1 MVANDFSHVT
11 QLYLKRNLNYLKF
24 FLQKITL
31 YQINAVPD
39 LSQKTGN
46 FSHKICA
53 PQRLFCGAHD
63 YE

>member
-39 LSQKTGN
+39 LSQKTGI
-46 FSHKICA
+46 F
-53 PQRLFCGAHD
+53 L
-63 YE
+63 